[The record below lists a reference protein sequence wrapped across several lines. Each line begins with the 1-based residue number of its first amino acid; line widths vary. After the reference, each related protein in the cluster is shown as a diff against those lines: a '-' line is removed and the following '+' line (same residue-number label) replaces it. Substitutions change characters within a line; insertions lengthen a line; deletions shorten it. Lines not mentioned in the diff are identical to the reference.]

1 MGVIESEL
9 IASELIARELIATS
23 ENITLISF
31 LHNLSSNLDK
41 E

>member
-9 IASELIARELIATS
+9 IASELIARELIARS
-23 ENITLISF
+23 EDITLISF
-31 LHNLSSNLDK
+31 LHNLISNLDK